1 MGEKK
6 VLTDAKICEVALRP
20 EVNAALAIE
29 RYSTQISNLN
39 LTALV
44 SELKLQLKQVQ
55 QGDLSRGENMLVAQA
70 HTLDAIFTRLA
81 CQALDAPILDR
92 QETLLRLAFKAQ
104 AQCRSTLE
112 ALAEI
117 KNPQP
122 VAFVRQANISAGH
135 QQINNAAHSCKP
147 ARARKINKPQ
157 NKLLE
162 ADNGK
167 RMDIRPTCSAVS
179 VNSELE
185 TVGKVDRPS

>member
-1 MGEKK
+1 MSEKK

-55 QGDLSRGENMLVAQA
+55 QGDFSRGENMLVAHA

-81 CQALDAPILDR
+81 CQALDTPGLDK
-92 QETLLRLAFKAQ
+92 QEIALRLAFKAQ
-104 AQCRSTLE
+104 AQCRTTLE
-112 ALAEI
+112 ALAAI
-117 KNPQP
+117 KYPQP
-122 VAFVRQANISAGH
+122 IAFVRQANISAGH
-135 QQINNAAHSCKP
+135 QQINNTALSCKP
-147 ARARKINKPQ
+147 ARARKNNNPQ

-167 RMDIRPTCSAVS
+167 WLDIRSTGTSVS
-179 VNSELE
+179 VDPELE
-185 TVGKVDRPS
+185 TVGNVDRSS